1 MSEGIFY
8 IVYGESHYF
17 REVERSVESLRKH
30 CDLPIAIFTDKNF
43 QIDGCMSFLIETDIE
58 HNADTEYT
66 AKFRLKLEL
75 LKELPFTGYISGPY
89 FETINEYQKQHL
101 IKRYIEG
108 KIISGKREGIWLTFS
123 EKGNLLFKTFYKNGS
138 HNGIWESYHDN
149 GNIKLKGNYKDS
161 KLFGVWQS
169 YSENGVLIENKTTWP
184 SAS

>member
-1 MSEGIFY
+1 MTKVI
-8 IVYGESHYF
+8 
-17 REVERSVESLRKH
+17 SV
-30 CDLPIAIFTDKNF
+30 
-43 QIDGCMSFLIETDIE
+43 FLISLIFSLALNMPFKKDDLIIKPDGSYYSKT
-58 HNADTEYT
+58 T
-66 AKFRLKLEL
+66 
-75 LKELPFTGYISGPY
+75 ELPFTGYISGPY

-169 YSENGVLIENKTTWP
+169 YSENGVLIDKVEYN
-184 SAS
+184 